1 MFNATTTPPPWS
13 LYSWPA
19 VFWQA
24 NSRCRLRW
32 VHWGTRVTT
41 KPRRGRLSQGHTIWG
56 GQRGSAGFA
65 WDWIEITDGVVAMV
79 DPMCV
84 VTNVRLLDR
93 DGAVLPAAEAAL
105 HFNQFVRRLP
115 WQEEV
120 QRLLRAA

>member
-1 MFNATTTPPPWS
+1 MSDVTTTPPPWT

-24 NSRCRLRW
+24 NSPRRLRW
-32 VHWGTRVTT
+32 VHWGTRVTS
-41 KPRRGRLSQGHTIWG
+41 KGSRSRLSRGHTIWSGAAG
-56 GQRGSAGFA
+56 GAGIA
-65 WDWIEITDGVVAMV
+65 WDWVEITRGVVAME

-93 DGAVLPAAEAAL
+93 DGLVLPSVEAAL
-105 HFNQFVRRLP
+105 HFNQFVRRIP

-120 QRLLRAA
+120 QRLLKAA